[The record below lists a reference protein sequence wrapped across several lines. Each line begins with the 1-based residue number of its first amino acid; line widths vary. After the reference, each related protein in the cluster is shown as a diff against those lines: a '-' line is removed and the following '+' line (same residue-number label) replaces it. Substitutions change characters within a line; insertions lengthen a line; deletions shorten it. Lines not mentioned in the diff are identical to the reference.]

1 MVIKRQT
8 VVFDSDHIYQG
19 SPNDCKFLLKNQVNC
34 SGYYIKSIQLQHSY
48 YNINNFNN
56 SFVFV
61 NHSGTTKTITLQPGS
76 YTNTL
81 LATTLQNAM
90 NIFAGDGETYA
101 VSLSSGT
108 GYFTISATDTFGI
121 TWNSSSKTQNLAKIL
136 GYNDVATSS
145 TNFASFNTILT
156 TNLSG
161 SSSYTA
167 GNISGLTRERAIYIT
182 SNLADNSAAQIANFG
197 VYPVLKSLYS
207 QADFMDTVVYDDSA
221 PTVVEFIART
231 LTEISFKLYD
241 SNLQPLETN
250 GGFFSFEIVLL
261 IEE

>member
-1 MVIKRQT
+1 MVKRQT
-8 VVFDSDHIYQG
+8 VIFDSDHIYQG

-34 SGYYIKSIQLQHSY
+34 SGYYIKSLQLQHSY

-61 NHSGTTKTITLQPGS
+61 NHSGTTKTVPLQPGS

-81 LATTLQNAM
+81 LATTLQNAL

-108 GYFTISATDTFGI
+108 GYFTISSTDTFGI
-121 TWNSSSKTQNLAKIL
+121 TWDASTKTQNLAKIL
-136 GYNDVATSS
+136 GFNDVATSS

-182 SNLADNSAAQIANFG
+182 SNLAANDSAQIANWSVF
-197 VYPVLKSLYS
+197 PVLKSLYS
-207 QADFMDTVVYDDSA
+207 MADFMDVIVYDDSA
-221 PTVVEFIART
+221 PVFVEFIPRIIS
-231 LTEISFKLYD
+231 EISFKLYD
-241 SNLQPLETN
+241 SNLNDLETN
-250 GGFFSFEIVLL
+250 GGFFSFELVLL
-261 IEE
+261 IED